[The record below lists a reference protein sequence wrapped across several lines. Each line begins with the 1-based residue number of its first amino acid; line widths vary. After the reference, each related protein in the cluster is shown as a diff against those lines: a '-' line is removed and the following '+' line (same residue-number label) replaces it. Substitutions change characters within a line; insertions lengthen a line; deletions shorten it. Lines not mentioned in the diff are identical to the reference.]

1 MRSLDIGIVWAGVA
15 GLATAAF
22 LARDGH
28 RPVIFEKFE
37 HAAPVGS
44 GLMLQPT
51 GQTVLAC
58 LGKREEVVENG
69 AKISYL
75 DGRTSKGRSV
85 LNLDYNLLGGDL
97 FGLGVHRSALFRAL
111 FDAATE
117 AGVSFQYGKEIV
129 QIKGIETQAPQLVEA
144 NGEIHGPFDLV
155 LDSSGMFST
164 LRTAHLGAGGAKVFP
179 YGAVFAT
186 VPCEGLEFAA
196 GALRQR
202 FAGSRVMI
210 GALPIGH
217 GGSKDLVPKTAL
229 FWSLRNDRYDS
240 WRDSDFEGWKQIVR
254 DYWPEIDP
262 LLAQLTGPMDFLHA
276 VYADV
281 NVHPSLGPASLMI
294 GDSAHGTSPQ
304 LGNGA
309 NLALLDALS
318 LAMELAETE
327 TINQA
332 IRRHLEARR
341 AHTWL
346 YQYMSFAFTPFF
358 QSDIPGFGWFRDQT
372 FGLSC
377 RLPYVR
383 TDTVRIMAGMKT
395 GLFSRMDLTALETR
409 YHAR

>member
-1 MRSLDIGIVWAGVA
+1 MRPLDIAIVGAGVA
-15 GLATAAF
+15 GLATAAL

-28 RPVIFEKFE
+28 RPVVFEKFE
-37 HAAPVGS
+37 NAAPVGS
-44 GLMLQPT
+44 GLMIQPT

-58 LGKREEVVENG
+58 LGKRDEIVENG
-69 AKISYL
+69 AKIFRL
-75 DGRTSKGRSV
+75 DGRTTKGRSV
-85 LNLDYNLLGGDL
+85 LKLDYGWLGGDL
-97 FGLGVHRSALFRAL
+97 FGLGVHRSALFKAL

-117 AGVSFQYGKEIV
+117 AGASFQYGKEIV
-129 QIKGIETQAPQLVEA
+129 RIDGVETEAPLLVDS
-144 NGEIHGPFDLV
+144 NGERQGPFDLV
-155 LDSSGMFST
+155 LDGGGMFST
-164 LRTAHLGAGGAKVFP
+164 LRTAHLGPGAARVFP

-186 VPCEGLEFAA
+186 VPCEGLAFAA
-196 GALRQR
+196 EALRQR

-217 GGSKDLVPKTAL
+217 GGVADRIPKAAF
-229 FWSLRNDRYDS
+229 FWSLRNDHYEA
-240 WRDSDFEGWKQIVR
+240 WRNGDFDAWKQRVQR
-254 DYWPEIDP
+254 YWPETES
-262 LLAQLTGPMDFLHA
+262 LMAQLSGPGDFLHA

-281 NVHPSLGPASLMI
+281 NAHPRLGPASLLI

-318 LAMELAETE
+318 LATELAGAKTLD
-327 TINQA
+327 QG
-332 IRRHLEARR
+332 IRRHLAVRR

-358 QSDIPGFGWFRDQT
+358 QSDLPGFGWFRDQT

-377 RLPYVR
+377 RLPYVG

-395 GLFSRMDLTALETR
+395 GLFSRMNLEALKAR